1 MSLSS
6 EEKTIIQ
13 EALGVYLQ
21 LLSRQAPPQQVQAI
35 AQVAQGIVKKLDTL
49 GAGDPGKKGKIPGI
63 SDEWYK
69 NVCQKCD
76 KLTPSGCSD
85 KVTIKFPGKCDPI
98 LKYENS
104 KKGLAQPP
112 TKSLS
117 GIRER
122 IFGSKE

>member
-1 MSLSS
+1 MSLSN
-6 EEKTIIQ
+6 EEKMMIE
-13 EALGVYLQ
+13 EALGVYVQ

-49 GAGDPGKKGKIPGI
+49 GAGDAGKKGKISGI
-63 SDEWYK
+63 SDDWYK

-76 KLTPSGCSD
+76 KLTDSGCSD
-85 KVTIKFPGKCDPI
+85 KVTAKFPGKCDPI
-98 LKYENS
+98 LKYENN

-112 TKSLS
+112 QKSTS
-117 GIRER
+117 GLRER

>member
-6 EEKTIIQ
+6 EEKTIIE

-21 LLSRQAPPQQVQAI
+21 LLSRQAPPQQIQAI

-49 GAGDPGKKGKIPGI
+49 GADPGKKGKIPGI
-63 SDEWYK
+63 LDDWHK

-85 KVTIKFPGKCDPI
+85 KVTVKFPGKCDPI
-98 LKYENS
+98 LKYENN

-112 TKSLS
+112 AKSLS